1 MAGEGKMELHKTSI
15 GKALLKNYHAALNR
29 NPLRTKMITSA
40 IIATLGEII
49 ATSLSKRKR
58 DLRRTL
64 AFLIYGGAI
73 TGPVFHW
80 WYGWLERT
88 CKNIKNDNT
97 KVVAKVLLD
106 RLLITPPFSVLTL
119 FILQYLQTFKG
130 QKSWQNMKANFKT
143 TLTANWKVWTIPQLV
158 NFKYIPPDYRVLFGN
173 LVALWW
179 NIYLSKRQ

>member
-1 MAGEGKMELHKTSI
+1 MTNDPKIELHKTSV
-15 GKALLKNYHAALNR
+15 GKMLLKSYHTSLTR
-29 NPLRTKMITSA
+29 KPLQTKIITSA

-49 ATSLSKRKR
+49 ATNRSQRKR
-58 DLRRTL
+58 DLRRTF

-88 CKNIKNDNT
+88 CKNIKNENR

-106 RLLITPPFSVLTL
+106 RLLITPPFLVLTL
-119 FILQYLQTFKG
+119 FILQYLQTLKG
-130 QKSWQNMKANFKT
+130 KTSWQFVKKNFKQS
-143 TLTANWKVWTIPQLV
+143 LTANWKVWTIAQIV
-158 NFKYIPPDYRVLFGN
+158 NFKYISPEYRVLFGN